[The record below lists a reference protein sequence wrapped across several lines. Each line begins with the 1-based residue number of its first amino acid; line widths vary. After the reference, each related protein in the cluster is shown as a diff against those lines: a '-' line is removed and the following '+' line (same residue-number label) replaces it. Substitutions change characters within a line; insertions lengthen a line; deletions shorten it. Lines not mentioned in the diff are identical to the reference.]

1 MSINRRDMQAMPP
14 LGPLSG
20 IKVLDL
26 TRVLA
31 GPYCT
36 MNLLDLGAAVTKVET
51 PAGGDD
57 SRAFGPFIAERSAY
71 FMSLNRGKRSIAL
84 DLKAPADREIFEN
97 LLGQTDILA
106 ENFRAGTME
115 KLGYGWDKLH
125 VRFPG
130 LIYAATSGF
139 GHTGPYA
146 DRPAYDMVVQGM
158 GGIMSLTGHPGG
170 PPTRV
175 GSSIGDITAG
185 LFTSIGILAALHH
198 RTQTGAGLKVDVSM
212 LDCQL
217 AILENAIVRYFT
229 NGEIPQPLG
238 ARHPSITPFEAY
250 AAQDG
255 YVIIAAGNDKLFHLA
270 LDALGLH
277 ELQQDPRFI
286 NGPVRNKNV
295 EALKSCFE
303 AALGKNTVAHW
314 LTRLQDRGV
323 PAGPIN
329 NVAQILADPQ
339 IRERNMVVTAQDAV
353 AGTLHMAGNP
363 IKLSAFPDP
372 TTRGAPPE
380 LDGNRAEILRELTGA
395 HLQVSRLKQTDRP
408 AVEGYLQ
415 ARFGTTWMPGGTEL
429 VDAAALAGFAAKAA
443 HGLVGLASFSMEK
456 AQCQLVCLDSLQ
468 AGLGHA
474 DALLQAV
481 ITHARSEGCQKLL
494 VTIGNHH
501 LRALGFYQRQG
512 FTITGVRAGELARL
526 YAPMPDLI
534 LHGDRAIPARDL
546 LELEL
551 PL

>member
-1 MSINRRDMQAMPP
+1 MSVITQETQAMPH

-20 IKVLDL
+20 IRVIDL

-51 PAGGDD
+51 PLGGDD
-57 SRAFGPFIAERSAY
+57 ARAFGPFIGDRSAY
-71 FMSLNRGKRSIAL
+71 FMALNRGKRSIAL
-84 DLKAPADREIFEN
+84 DLKAAADREIFERI
-97 LLGQTDILA
+97 LGQSDILV
-106 ENFRAGTME
+106 ENYRAGTME
-115 KLGYGWDKLH
+115 KLGYGWDSLH
-125 VRFPG
+125 ARFPK

-139 GHTGPYA
+139 GHTGPYS

-158 GGIMSLTGHPGG
+158 GGIMSLTGYPDG

-198 RTQTGAGLKVDVSM
+198 RTQTGKGLKVDVSM

-229 NGEIPQPLG
+229 TGEIPQPLG

-270 LDALGLH
+270 LDALGLP
-277 ELQQDPRFI
+277 ELQHDPRFI
-286 NGPVRNKNV
+286 SGPARNKNV
-295 EALKSCFE
+295 EALKLCFE
-303 AALGKNTVAHW
+303 TALAKATVTHW
-314 LTRLQDRGV
+314 LMQLQQRGV

-339 IRERNMVVTAQDAV
+339 IKERNMVVSAQDPV
-353 AGTLHMAGNP
+353 AGTLYMAGNP

-372 TTRGAPPE
+372 ATRGAPPE
-380 LDGNRAEILRELTGA
+380 LDGNREEVLRELTGA
-395 HLQVSRLKQTDRP
+395 HVQVSRLKLSDSPQV
-408 AVEGYLQ
+408 AHYLR
-415 ARFGTTWMPGGTEL
+415 ARFGTVQMPGGAGLLDVTT
-429 VDAAALAGFAAKAA
+429 LAGFAARTAD
-443 HGLVGLASFSMEK
+443 GLVGLASFSV
-456 AQCQLVCLDSLQ
+456 QNGRCQLVCLDRLRPGQ
-468 AGLGHA
+468 GHA
-474 DALLQAV
+474 EVLLQAV
-481 ITHARSEGCQKLL
+481 IAFARSEGWRTIS
-494 VTIGNHH
+494 VVIGNHNLPA
-501 LRALGFYQRQG
+501 LRFYQKRG
-512 FTITGVRAGELARL
+512 FMITGVQVGELARL
-526 YAPMPDLI
+526 YAATPELI
-534 LHGDRAIPARDL
+534 HRGDSTIPARDL
-546 LELEL
+546 LQLEF

>member
-1 MSINRRDMQAMPP
+1 MPH

-51 PAGGDD
+51 PGSGDD
-57 SRAFGPFIAERSAY
+57 SRAFGPFIGERSAY

-84 DLKAPADREIFEN
+84 DLKEPADRVIFEN
-97 LLGQTDILA
+97 LLGQSDILA

-115 KLGYGWDKLH
+115 KLGYGWDILH
-125 VRFPG
+125 ARFPR

-158 GGIMSLTGHPGG
+158 GGIMSLTGYPGG

-198 RTQTGAGLKVDVSM
+198 RTETGVGLKVDVSM
-212 LDCQL
+212 LDCQI

-229 NGEIPQPLG
+229 TGEIPQPLG

-270 LDALGLH
+270 LDALGLP
-277 ELQQDPRFI
+277 ELQHDPRFI
-286 NGPVRNKNV
+286 NAPSRNKNV
-295 EALKSCFE
+295 EALKTCFE
-303 AALGKNTVAHW
+303 SVLIKDTVAHW
-314 LTRLQDRGV
+314 LTQLQDRGV

-372 TTRGAPPE
+372 ATRGAPPE
-380 LDGNRAEILRELTGA
+380 LDGNRAELLRELTGA
-395 HLQVSRLKQTDRP
+395 QLQVSRLKQTDRP
-408 AVEGYLQ
+408 EVKRYLQ
-415 ARFGTTWMPGGTEL
+415 ARYGTVWLPGGAEL
-429 VDAAALAGFAAKAA
+429 LDVTALAGFAAIAA
-443 HGLVGLASFSMEK
+443 HGLVGLASFSIEK
-456 AQCQLVCLDSLQ
+456 SQCRLVCLDSLQ
-468 AGLGHA
+468 SGLGHA

-481 ITHARSEGCQKLL
+481 IAFARSEGCHKLS

-501 LRALGFYQRQG
+501 LRAIGFYQKRG
-512 FTITGVRAGELARL
+512 FAITGVRTGELARL
-526 YAPMPDLI
+526 YAHVPDII
-534 LHGDRAIPARDL
+534 LHGDRDIPARDL